1 MTLRAAI
8 QTGMAESYL
17 IFDFGTNED
26 SAKQARQRL
35 DGWRQAF
42 HLTKKL
48 EYNVE
53 RKAGEKAKDP
63 ENIRFV
69 VRLDFS
75 DHEKLSHQRW
85 LDRIPIEAPFKN
97 VQAKIARSGE
107 AEFAAAAELFDSLDT
122 AARVNDGSG
131 RNR

>member
-1 MTLRAAI
+1 
-8 QTGMAESYL
+8 MAESYL
-17 IFDFGTNED
+17 IFDFGSNEE

>member
-1 MTLRAAI
+1 
-8 QTGMAESYL
+8 MAESYL
-17 IFDFGTNED
+17 IFDFGSNEE

-69 VRLDFS
+69 VRLVFS

-85 LDRIPIEAPFKN
+85 LDRIPMEAPFKN

>member
-1 MTLRAAI
+1 
-8 QTGMAESYL
+8 MAESYL
-17 IFDFGTNED
+17 IFDFGSNEE

-69 VRLDFS
+69 VRLVFS

-85 LDRIPIEAPFKN
+85 LDRIPMEAPFKN
-97 VQAKIARSGE
+97 VQVKIVRSGE

>member
-1 MTLRAAI
+1 
-8 QTGMAESYL
+8 MAQSYL
-17 IFDFGTNED
+17 IFDFGANED
-26 SAKQARQRL
+26 SVKQARLRL

-48 EYNVE
+48 EYNIE
-53 RKAGEKAKDP
+53 RKAGEKPKDP

-69 VRLDFS
+69 VRLVFS

-85 LDRIPIEAPFKN
+85 LDRIPMEPPFKD
-97 VQAKIARSGE
+97 VEAKIARQGE
-107 AEFAAAAELFDSLDT
+107 SDFAAAAELFDSLDT

-131 RNR
+131 RTR

>member
-1 MTLRAAI
+1 
-8 QTGMAESYL
+8 MAESYL
-17 IFDFGTNED
+17 IFDFGSNEE

-69 VRLDFS
+69 VRLVFS

-85 LDRIPIEAPFKN
+85 LDRIPMEAPFKN

-107 AEFAAAAELFDSLDT
+107 SEFAAAAELFDSLDT

>member
-1 MTLRAAI
+1 
-8 QTGMAESYL
+8 MAQSYL

-26 SAKQARQRL
+26 LAKQARLRL

-48 EYNVE
+48 EYNIE
-53 RKAGEKAKDP
+53 RKTGEKSEDA
-63 ENIRFV
+63 ENVRFV

-85 LDRIPIEAPFKN
+85 IDRIPAEAPFKD
-97 VQAKIARSGE
+97 VDAKIARHGE
-107 AEFAAAAELFDSLDT
+107 PEFAAAAELFDSLDP

>member
-1 MTLRAAI
+1 
-8 QTGMAESYL
+8 MAESYL
-17 IFDFGTNED
+17 IFDFGSNED

-85 LDRIPIEAPFKN
+85 LDRIPMEAPFKN

>member
-1 MTLRAAI
+1 
-8 QTGMAESYL
+8 MAESYL
-17 IFDFGTNED
+17 IFDFGTNEE

-69 VRLDFS
+69 VRLVFS

-85 LDRIPIEAPFKN
+85 LDRIPMEAPFKN

-107 AEFAAAAELFDSLDT
+107 SEFAAAAELFDSLDT

>member
-1 MTLRAAI
+1 
-8 QTGMAESYL
+8 MAESYL
-17 IFDFGTNED
+17 IFDFGSNED

-69 VRLDFS
+69 VRLVFS

-85 LDRIPIEAPFKN
+85 LDRIPMETPFKN

-107 AEFAAAAELFDSLDT
+107 SEFAAAAELFDSLDT

>member
-1 MTLRAAI
+1 
-8 QTGMAESYL
+8 MAQSYL
-17 IFDFGTNED
+17 IFDFGSNED

-85 LDRIPIEAPFKN
+85 LDRIPMEAPFKN